1 VRKPNGKWR
10 LTVDYRRLNANTGPL
25 TTAVPNVAELI
36 STIQEHGHL
45 ILATIDVK
53 DMFFM
58 APLQPEDQSRFAF
71 TWEFHGCST
80 HHTTRK
86 QMGSWKEQMVY

>member
-1 VRKPNGKWR
+1 V
-10 LTVDYRRLNANTGPL
+10 VDYRRLNANTGPL
-25 TTAVPNVAELI
+25 NTAVVNTAELI

-58 APLQPEDQSRFAF
+58 LPFNPKIKPISLSPGRDS
-71 TWEFHGCST
+71 ST
-80 HHTTRK
+80 L
-86 QMGSWKEQMVY
+86 